1 MNFVDILEDTK
12 VTPGEYILHTPTN
25 QVVLCGAFSRDR
37 GDIRVLSR
45 GKMFTDKI
53 HNFKKITMSK
63 EERRQQPR
71 CRSCKKV

>member
-1 MNFVDILEDTK
+1 MNFIEIPEDDK

-25 QVVLCGAFSRDR
+25 QVVLCGAFSRER
-37 GDIRVLSR
+37 GDIRVLAR

-53 HNFKKITMSK
+53 ANFKKIYMTR
-63 EERRQQPR
+63 EEKRKQPR

>member
-1 MNFVDILEDTK
+1 MNFIEIQEDTK

-25 QVVLCGAFSRDR
+25 EVVLCGAFNRDR
-37 GDIRVLSR
+37 GDIRVLAR

-53 HNFKKITMSK
+53 VNFKKISMSR
-63 EERRQQPR
+63 EEKRKQPR